1 MASSEILPYV
11 LLDSGHGRKLER
23 VGPWLVERQ
32 AATAFWKPRL
42 PETEWRKVDAT
53 HVRSDQGGGHWKF
66 HKTLPD
72 SWLTTWGG
80 LTLKVKPTSFGHFGF
95 FAEVAHE
102 WDWFRTVVPRL
113 AKELGRP
120 PKVLNLFG
128 YTGGSSLAM
137 GLAGA
142 EVTHVDAAKGVVDW
156 GRENAALNNVPDGR
170 VRWIVDDCIA
180 YLKREERR
188 GNKYDGFVMDP
199 PSFGRG
205 PNKEVF
211 KLEDDVGTLL
221 EAVRGATGPAPRLMH
236 FSCHTP
242 GFTPEV
248 LRNLLEDTFSLDGL
262 VVEKGEMTVPEQ
274 KGRVLPS
281 GYFCRLAPPA

>member
-1 MASSEILPYV
+1 MTSPALPYE
-11 LLDSGHGRKLER
+11 LLDSGNGRKLER
-23 VGPWLVERQ
+23 FGAFIVERQ

-42 PETEWRKVDAT
+42 GANEWKKAQAV
-53 HVRSDQGGGHWKF
+53 HIRSEKGGGHWEFKAKF
-66 HKTLPD
+66 PE
-72 SWLTTWGG
+72 SWNVSWGL

-95 FAEVAHE
+95 FAEQARE
-102 WDWFRTVVPRL
+102 WEWFRAVVPKL
-113 AKELGRP
+113 AEKLGRP
-120 PKVLNLFG
+120 PKLLNLFG
-128 YTGGSSLAM
+128 YTGGSSLTM

-156 GRENAALNNVPDGR
+156 GRENAALNAVPEGR

-199 PSFGRG
+199 PSYGRG

-211 KLEDDVGTLL
+211 KLEDDVGKLL
-221 EAVRGATGPAPRLMH
+221 EAVRGACPNPQFVH

-242 GFTPEV
+242 GFTPQV
-248 LRNLLEDTFSLDGL
+248 LHNLLNDVFELKDLKGD
-262 VVEKGEMTVPEQ
+262 KGEMFVQ
-274 KGRVLPS
+274 GAHGRLLPS
-281 GYFCRLAPPA
+281 GYRTRFAPA